1 MNVSGHFTGGD
12 GTRAVRAGL
21 PEPVKYEPTLPG
33 PVFAAHFHLPGEPTG
48 PYTYG
53 RDENP
58 TWTHLEAA
66 IGELEAPGQDGVE
79 TLVFASGMAAIS
91 SVLFSQLRAGD
102 VVVLPSD
109 GYQVLPLVRAQLEA
123 YGVEVRTAPTGGDAQ
138 LDVLDGAKLLW
149 IESPSNPG
157 LDVCDIRRLVEA
169 AHARGALVAVDNTL
183 ATPLG
188 QRPLELGADFSVA
201 SGTKQ
206 LTGHGDVLLGY
217 VTGRAGE
224 PMTAV
229 RRWRKIVGAIPGPM
243 EAWLAHRSIATLQLR
258 VERQNATALL
268 VAEALRQRPEV
279 TGLRYPGCPATRR
292 ARSPRGRLRRFGCVV
307 SFTLPTRA
315 RADRFLEAL
324 RLVDNTTARR
334 GAVHGR
340 GAARTL
346 SGAGTRCR
354 RASSGCRWAPRIP
367 RTSWRICCGR
377 WTSRRTDRPPGG
389 PHRIPATSSAACRF
403 PGGPYRD
410 PGDAAYRTGSRVAP
424 GRPPPTGAELLRG
437 AQSGRHSMSPI
448 GHVSRC
454 FTWNQLGHIS
464 PMTVRPVVKRTARAV
479 LLDGDDPIL
488 IKRTKPGVDPY
499 WVTPGGGVEP
509 GDPTVV
515 HALHR
520 EVYEELGAK
529 ITDVVPC
536 FVDTVE
542 HIGEDACFTGRQ
554 GAALLRLPAELMDSG
569 LLGTVPRWSIPR
581 ASTRSCGC
589 RSPWSGSPPST
600 WCRCRC
606 GTTWTGT
613 SRAYGPCTRR
623 IWAERG

>member
-1 MNVSGHFTGGD
+1 MSGSATDGELSGGPGE

-58 TWTHLEAA
+58 TWTHLEHA
-66 IGELEAPGQDGVE
+66 IGELEAPGRDDVE

-102 VVVLPSD
+102 AVVLPDD

-123 YGVEVRTAPTGGDAQ
+123 YGIEVRTAPTGGDAQ

-217 VTGRAGE
+217 VTGRAGT

-258 VERQNATALL
+258 VERQNTTAMV
-268 VAEALRQRPEV
+268 VAEALRGRPEV
-279 TGLRYPGCPATRR
+279 SGLRYPGLANDPSHKVASQQMRR
-292 ARSPRGRLRRFGCVV
+292 YGCVI
-307 SFTLPTRA
+307 SFTLSTRA
-315 RADRFLEAL
+315 RAERFLDAL
-324 RLVDNTTARR
+324 RLVDDATSFGGVRSTAERR
-334 GAVHGR
+334 G
-340 GAARTL
+340 
-346 SGAGTRCR
+346 
-354 RASSGCRWAPRIP
+354 RW
-367 RTSWRICCGR
+367 G
-377 WTSRRTDRPPGG
+377 
-389 PHRIPATSSAACRF
+389 
-403 PGGPYRD
+403 
-410 PGDAAYRTGSRVAP
+410 GDAVPEGFIRLSV
-424 GRPPPTGAELLRG
+424 GAEDPEDLVADVLR
-437 AQSGRHSMSPI
+437 ALEES
-448 GHVSRC
+448 
-454 FTWNQLGHIS
+454 
-464 PMTVRPVVKRTARAV
+464 AR
-479 LLDGDDPIL
+479 
-488 IKRTKPGVDPY
+488 
-499 WVTPGGGVEP
+499 
-509 GDPTVV
+509 
-515 HALHR
+515 
-520 EVYEELGAK
+520 
-529 ITDVVPC
+529 
-536 FVDTVE
+536 
-542 HIGEDACFTGRQ
+542 
-554 GAALLRLPAELMDSG
+554 
-569 LLGTVPRWSIPR
+569 
-581 ASTRSCGC
+581 
-589 RSPWSGSPPST
+589 
-600 WCRCRC
+600 
-606 GTTWTGT
+606 
-613 SRAYGPCTRR
+613 
-623 IWAERG
+623 